1 MSSTIDKYKLCLY
14 CICLNCKNRENAKAA
29 YSCKI
34 YPKRYGIPPK
44 VWNDKDTKCEHY
56 EPKQLNDP
64 PKIVHRSTRTNRT
77 IV

>member
-14 CICLNCKNRENAKAA
+14 CKCLNCKNRENAKAA

-56 EPKQLNDP
+56 EPKHP
-64 PKIVHRSTRTNRT
+64 E
-77 IV
+77 